1 MRVRA
6 RAWVRVGQESAG
18 TFAAAPLAT
27 ELLLGRVRARARAS
41 TRFGFGFGF
50 GFGDLY
56 PAAEQRC
63 KAPTLTLE
71 LPASCGGA
79 GA

>member
-1 MRVRA
+1 MVRVRA

-50 GFGDLY
+50 G
-56 PAAEQRC
+56 
-63 KAPTLTLE
+63 
-71 LPASCGGA
+71 
-79 GA
+79 